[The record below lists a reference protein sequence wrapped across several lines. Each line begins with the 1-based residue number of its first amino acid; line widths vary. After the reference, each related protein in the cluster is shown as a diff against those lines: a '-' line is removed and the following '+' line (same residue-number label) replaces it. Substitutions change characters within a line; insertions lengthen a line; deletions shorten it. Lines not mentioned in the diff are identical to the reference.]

1 MGSGVTDGLVEE
13 YAALMPCVSTLD
25 GTIDRLAQVS
35 ALWAFLKARG
45 WPGPHKYMVPWV
57 LYIYILYT
65 RMYSFN
71 FNFDQFIDIA
81 WKMTYHIVTKL
92 VMMQQQTLQ
101 VGPFP
106 LYSA

>member
-45 WPGPHKYMVPWV
+45 WPGLHKYMVPWV
-57 LYIYILYT
+57 GVFIYIYTYVFI
-65 RMYSFN
+65 
-71 FNFDQFIDIA
+71 QFQFRSVHRHCLENDI
-81 WKMTYHIVTKL
+81 I
-92 VMMQQQTLQ
+92 
-101 VGPFP
+101 
-106 LYSA
+106 S

>member
-57 LYIYILYT
+57 LYIYIIYIHVCIH
-65 RMYSFN
+65 S
-71 FNFDQFIDIA
+71 ISIS
-81 WKMTYHIVTKL
+81 ISSS
-92 VMMQQQTLQ
+92 TLL
-101 VGPFP
+101 GK
-106 LYSA
+106 